1 MDTIPIMH
9 NAKQY
14 RSSTTG
20 ACPMSVRNL
29 LLIGFTLACVA
40 AAFLLPAVPQPLAY
54 HNFADQRSFLGIPHF
69 NNVVSNIGFFLAG
82 TLGLALLIRS
92 RVRFEFMRERWP
104 YLVFFFGIFATAL
117 GSSYYHLAPDN
128 DRLFWDRLPMTITFM
143 ALVASQ
149 ISDRISVRTGLVLL
163 VPMLLIGA
171 SSVIYW
177 RVTERQ
183 GVGNVLPYAMLQAYA
198 VLALLFLA
206 ILQPSRYSRGS
217 DLYWIFS
224 WYVLSKVLE
233 TYDAEILSLSHF
245 VSGHTLKHFAAS
257 LGGFIA
263 CYMLINRVLQHPAT
277 TADESLKTPSP
288 LP

>member
-1 MDTIPIMH
+1 MT
-9 NAKQY
+9 
-14 RSSTTG
+14 
-20 ACPMSVRNL
+20 VRNL
-29 LLIGFTLACVA
+29 LLLGFTLACVA

-54 HNFADQRSFLGIPHF
+54 HNFADQRSFLGVAHF
-69 NNVVSNIGFFLAG
+69 NNVASNIGFLLAG
-82 TLGLALLIRS
+82 TLGLTLLIRS

-104 YLVFFFGIFATAL
+104 YLVFFFGIFATSL

-128 DRLFWDRLPMTITFM
+128 DRLFWDRLPMTIAFM

-177 RVTERQ
+177 RVTEQQ

-198 VLALLFLA
+198 VLVLLLLA
-206 ILQPSRYSRGS
+206 ILKPSRYSRGS

-224 WYVLSKVLE
+224 WYVFSKVLE
-233 TYDAEILSLSHF
+233 TYDAEILSLTHF

-263 CYMLINRVLQHPAT
+263 CYMLINRVLQHPT
-277 TADESLKTPSP
+277 TAADESLKTPSART
-288 LP
+288 

>member
-1 MDTIPIMH
+1 
-9 NAKQY
+9 
-14 RSSTTG
+14 
-20 ACPMSVRNL
+20 
-29 LLIGFTLACVA
+29 
-40 AAFLLPAVPQPLAY
+40 
-54 HNFADQRSFLGIPHF
+54 
-69 NNVVSNIGFFLAG
+69 
-82 TLGLALLIRS
+82 
-92 RVRFEFMRERWP
+92 
-104 YLVFFFGIFATAL
+104 
-117 GSSYYHLAPDN
+117 
-128 DRLFWDRLPMTITFM
+128 
-143 ALVASQ
+143 
-149 ISDRISVRTGLVLL
+149 
-163 VPMLLIGA
+163 MLLIGA
-171 SSVIYW
+171 LSVIYW

-277 TADESLKTPSP
+277 TADESLKTPST